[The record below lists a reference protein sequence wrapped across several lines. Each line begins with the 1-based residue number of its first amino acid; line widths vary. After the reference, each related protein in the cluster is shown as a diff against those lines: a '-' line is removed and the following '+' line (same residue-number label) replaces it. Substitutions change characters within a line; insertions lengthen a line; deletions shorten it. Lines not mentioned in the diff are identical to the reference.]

1 MFWNRFD
8 FFKDFLTIN
17 WPPLSTSN
25 FSMRSYKPVLLLMNL
40 NVMPNYKSSNSQ
52 VQWAECHWDKLASS
66 LPSLPRPAQR
76 RLQPECWRC
85 PSRRQRSRRLGQ
97 PPDLSSLSV
106 RTQLQG
112 TWIWGEYFER
122 YTPLQW
128 LKLSRYL
135 AMVMDCASMVPLYL
149 IVGSWPHGSFPFTEA
164 NCSPVSLW
172 SVYRT

>member
-40 NVMPNYKSSNSQ
+40 NDMPNYKSSNSQ

-66 LPSLPRPAQR
+66 LPSLPRPVQR
-76 RLQPECWRC
+76 RLRPECWRC
-85 PSRRQRSRRLGQ
+85 PSGRQRFRRLGQ
-97 PPDLSSLSV
+97 PPDLSFLSV

-112 TWIWGEYFER
+112 TWIWGVFWKV
-122 YTPLQW
+122 YTTLVTEVQSLPCDGHGLCQ
-128 LKLSRYL
+128 
-135 AMVMDCASMVPLYL
+135 
-149 IVGSWPHGSFPFTEA
+149 HGSIILDRGQLAPRQFPLHWGKLLS
-164 NCSPVSLW
+164 C
-172 SVYRT
+172 